1 MTKSPERRP
10 RDANDR
16 IQGVRVTEEKTSL
29 VLDLWRGDVPLVK
42 TYWLFGVV
50 VGICFAITFAFIEY
64 QSEGLSEGFGPLFII
79 GLIVLYF
86 VYVAF
91 INVAIWRSSN
101 KYKGPRQ
108 WAILAKVMVIVSWS
122 ALIREAWEIYSVV
135 PT

>member
-1 MTKSPERRP
+1 MKKSSERKS
-10 RDANDR
+10 RDAHATVG
-16 IQGVRVTEEKTSL
+16 GVRVTDVNTNL

-42 TYWLFGVV
+42 SYWLFGVV

-64 QSEGLSEGFGPLFII
+64 QGEGLSEGFGPLFII
-79 GLIVLYF
+79 GLIVVYF

-101 KYKGPRQ
+101 KYKGPRH
-108 WAILAKVMVIVSWS
+108 WAILAKVMVIVSWG

-135 PT
+135 

>member
-101 KYKGPRQ
+101 KYKGPKR

-135 PT
+135 